1 MDETAEKLKKFASEI
16 LAKSKE
22 EMGLVRIGGNAFLDQ
37 DTNETIWTFEFDEV
51 GTLYSGAMFMTRDV
65 VEATAAGDFE
75 PIRGW
80 LLTQVGYIAAGFIV
94 QGLELP
100 DKIEMVIGDWFTS
113 SQVKGN
119 ASATATL
126 NKLADTLREEYKLW
140 MAMNG
145 GMTSHLPVG
154 EA

>member
-37 DTNETIWTFEFDEV
+37 DTNETIWTFEFEEV

-80 LLTQVGYIAAGFIV
+80 MLTQVGYIAAGFIV

-100 DKIEMVIGDWFTS
+100 GKIEMVIGDWFTS

-119 ASATATL
+119 ASATDTL

-140 MAMNG
+140 MATSVALG
-145 GMTSHLPVG
+145 SHLAPG

>member
-16 LAKSKE
+16 LANSKE

-80 LLTQVGYIAAGFIV
+80 LLTQAGYITAGFIV